1 MKIFGVEDLYKKLFF
16 PELESR
22 RIEKDYSN
30 TTNITLCSK
39 CGGACCKMCGCHF
52 SPDDFEDLSFEGLKK
67 ELLKGYISID
77 YVDEEIIYSDIG
89 VYILR
94 TRNQGAPIVDMG
106 FRNDTPCILLTEEG
120 CKLDYEKRPTGG
132 KLLIPDSNFKC
143 FSRYNIR
150 DCCYEW
156 KPYKN
161 VLYKLTEFF
170 EKKDISC
177 SL

>member
-77 YVDEEIIYSDIG
+77 YEAT
-89 VYILR
+89 L
-94 TRNQGAPIVDMG
+94 
-106 FRNDTPCILLTEEG
+106 F
-120 CKLDYEKRPTGG
+120 
-132 KLLIPDSNFKC
+132 
-143 FSRYNIR
+143 
-150 DCCYEW
+150 
-156 KPYKN
+156 
-161 VLYKLTEFF
+161 
-170 EKKDISC
+170 
-177 SL
+177 